1 MATLEKRVEDL
12 EYVIAHLPQDLDARF
27 AGVDTKLA
35 AIREVQ
41 LLHSQRFTTLELRIG
56 QVEKRI
62 GGLEARFDG
71 LEARFDGLEKKVD
84 GLSEGMAEVLRR
96 LPPAP

>member
-41 LLHSQRFTTLELRIG
+41 LLHSQRFTTLEHRIG
-56 QVEKRI
+56 QVERK
-62 GGLEARFDG
+62 L
-71 LEARFDGLEKKVD
+71 D
-84 GLSEGMAEVLRR
+84 GLSESVAEVLRR